1 MKPYYVIGHKNP
13 DSDCIVSAITYAE
26 LKKQLGVKA
35 KAYALGKANRETQY
49 LLEKYGFSHPEMIHT
64 AKCTLAEIE
73 KDEAIL
79 VKPGITM
86 KKAFDAVSSRK
97 NKGVFVVDDDSKL
110 LGIVSISDLTKL
122 WTESDDTLKEYMR
135 RTKLSNIIDVLEA
148 KVYHKE
154 NDFHTSG
161 LIHIMPSMSDTREEY
176 KDSIV
181 ILRNNPDVQ
190 RFAIDNGASLIIISG
205 EDWVD
210 NVTLE
215 KAKEQHVSM
224 IHTKRTVLECSRLI
238 YESISIDEVTTHDVI
253 SFKES
258 ETVEEVS
265 ERLAKTRFR
274 TYPVLNETG
283 QVIAAI
289 SRYHLFHYDKKKFI
303 LVDHNE
309 ATQTVNDIEY
319 GEIVEIVDHHRMG
332 GIETMNPINIIEKA
346 VGSTSTIIYGLYV
359 QNHVEITEQIAG
371 LLLGGL
377 ISDTLCLRSPTTTDE
392 DKKVAEELSKIAKI
406 SPTELQQELINASD
420 SILNKTDLELL
431 YDDFKEFRISSS
443 RIAIGQ
449 SQCKNWEEYFKIKD
463 HFLKYLEEAAI
474 SQHYDLILI
483 MFTDPAGSGS
493 YLLYTGKKDWAVREG
508 FVDVLSEDGFAKGI
522 VSRKK
527 QVLPVI
533 IDTLNK

>member
-26 LKKQLGVKA
+26 LKKKLGVPA
-35 KAYALGKANRETQY
+35 IAYALGKANQETQY
-49 LLEKYGFSHPEMIHT
+49 LLKKYGFKHPEIIHS

-79 VKPGITM
+79 VSPGITM

-97 NKGVFVVDDDSKL
+97 NKGVFVTDKDSKL
-110 LGIVSISDLTKL
+110 LGIISISDLTRL
-122 WTESDDTLKEYMR
+122 WTEDEETLKEYMS

-148 KVYHKE
+148 KVYHLE
-154 NDFHTSG
+154 DDFHSSG

-190 RFAIDNGASLIIISG
+190 RFAIDNGASLVIVSG

-210 NVTLE
+210 SVTLN
-215 KAKEQHVSM
+215 KAKEKHVSI
-224 IHTKRTVLECSRLI
+224 IHTTHTVLECSRLI

-265 ERLAKTRFR
+265 DRLAKTRFR
-274 TYPVLNETG
+274 TYPVLNENG

-289 SRYHLFHYDKKKFI
+289 SRYHLFHYEKKKFI

-309 ATQTVNDIEY
+309 ETQTVNDIEY
-319 GEIVEIVDHHRMG
+319 GEIVEIIDHHRMG
-332 GIETMNPINIIEKA
+332 GVETMNPINIIEKA
-346 VGSTSTIIYGLYV
+346 VGSTSTIITGLYR
-359 QNHVEITEQIAG
+359 QNGVEITKEIAG

-377 ISDTLCLRSPTTTDE
+377 ISDTLCLRSPTTTEE
-392 DKKVAEELSKIAKI
+392 DKRVADYLSKIAGI
-406 SPTELQQELINASD
+406 SASSLQEELINASD
-420 SILNKTDLELL
+420 SILKKTDLELL
-431 YDDFKEFRISSS
+431 YDDFKEFRIASS
-443 RIAIGQ
+443 RVAVGQ
-449 SQCKNWEEYFKIKD
+449 SQCKDSSEYFKIKD
-463 HFLKYLEEAAI
+463 HFLKYLEETAV
-474 SQHYDLILI
+474 SQHYDLIVI

-493 YLLYTGKKDWAVREG
+493 YLLSTGKKDWVIHEG
-508 FVDVLSEDGFAKGI
+508 FQDVLTDDGFAKGI

>member
-1 MKPYYVIGHKNP
+1 MRNYYVIGHKNP
-13 DSDCIVSAITYAE
+13 DCDCIVSAIAYAN
-26 LKKQLGVKA
+26 LKQQLGVSA
-35 KAYALGKANRETQY
+35 LPYALGKANQETQF
-49 LLEKYGFSHPEMIHT
+49 LLKKYGFKHPPVLLS

-79 VKPGITM
+79 VAPGITM
-86 KKAFDAVSSRK
+86 RKALDAVSSQK
-97 NKGVFVVDDDSKL
+97 NKGVFVVDNNERL
-110 LGIVSISDLTKL
+110 LGIVSISDLTRL
-122 WTESDDTLKEYMR
+122 WTEDEDTLRSYMK
-135 RTKLSNIIDVLEA
+135 RTKLYNIIDVLEA

-154 NDFHTSG
+154 DTFKTSG
-161 LIHIMPSMSDTREEY
+161 LIHIMPSMSDSVDEY
-176 KDSIV
+176 KNSIV

-210 NVTLE
+210 SVTLE
-215 KAKEQHVSM
+215 KAKEKHVS
-224 IHTKRTVLECSRLI
+224 IVHTAHTVLECSRLI

-253 SFKES
+253 SFHDT

-265 ERLAKTRFR
+265 NRLAKTRFR
-274 TYPVLNETG
+274 TYPVLNDNN

-309 ATQTVNDIEY
+309 EAQTVNDIEF

-332 GIETMNPINIIEKA
+332 GLETMNPINIIERT
-346 VGSTSTIIYGLYV
+346 VGSTSTIITGLYR
-359 QNHVEITEQIAG
+359 QSGIALTKEMAG

-392 DKKVAEELSKIAKI
+392 DRIMAEYLSDIAEI
-406 SPTELQQELINASD
+406 SAITLQEELINASD
-420 SILNKTDLELL
+420 SILKKTHLELL
-431 YDDFKEFRISSS
+431 YDDFKEFRIAES
-443 RIAIGQ
+443 RIAVGQ
-449 SQCKNWEEYFKIKD
+449 SQCKSEEDYFKIKD
-463 HFLKYLEEAAI
+463 DFLKYLEETAI

-483 MFTDPAGSGS
+483 MFTDPSGSGS
-493 YLLYTGKKDWAVREG
+493 YFLYTGKKDWVISEG
-508 FVDVLSEDGFAKGI
+508 FADVLNDKGFAKGI

-527 QVLPVI
+527 QVLPII